1 MHSRMMKRRAI
12 VNIFVHSIYLYD
24 DHLTLIINGSNKPVT
39 VDDIPFD
46 DIEAAFNGEKAAM
59 EQCSHSSDIVPPQD
73 IRNSGCLSFLSRNVT
88 RRHGFTP
95 RRRVVLLR
103 VFDFQNTLSMILSQ
117 QSGE

>member
-1 MHSRMMKRRAI
+1 MMKRRAI

-73 IRNSGCLSFLSRNVT
+73 IRNSGCLSFLPRNVKPAVMDSL
-88 RRHGFTP
+88 RDGG
-95 RRRVVLLR
+95 LLCR
-103 VFDFQNTLSMILSQ
+103 EQI
-117 QSGE
+117 